1 MAAFNMEKE
10 LNKVD
15 VSNTEI
21 SPLVRARLDEI
32 YASLTVQKQH
42 TTRRRFSTLRR
53 AVLTA
58 AAVGILSVGVFAS
71 GFISPVMA
79 ASIKSIPIIGSLFSI
94 IETDSGLRAGGDL
107 GLATNVNDA
116 VSYEDVKLEVTET
129 LYDGTRA
136 AFIVN
141 VTAPNLDNG
150 TYDNGSKTMKLSN
163 AVEHVTLSI
172 NGKTEGE
179 AASVL
184 EGGLFY
190 GGAGEAHPNT
200 LVFEQVLSPT
210 DTNSLPDRFTSKVS
224 IKLDGIDHE
233 FNVDVPFE
241 KNNVETIALNPNT
254 AVTKE
259 DLTFGVANVSVSP
272 ITTRLTTSIALISAS
287 SLTQREEERLR
298 EIGIAVYDDQGRQLT
313 ALSGDGVYEDN
324 RLIFDR
330 RYATTTAESKYLII
344 KPFIIKDD
352 FAEVVQEDQFIAG
365 LETKIDLS
373 GN

>member
-21 SPLVRARLDEI
+21 SPLVRARLDET

-42 TTRRRFSTLRR
+42 TTRRRSSTLRR

-58 AAVGILSVGVFAS
+58 AAAGILGVGVFAS

-94 IETDSGLRAGGDL
+94 IETDSGLRAGGEL

-141 VTAPNLDNG
+141 VTATNLDNG
-150 TYDNGSKTMKLSN
+150 TYDNGRKTMKLSN
-163 AVEHVTLSI
+163 AIENVTLSI

-272 ITTRLTTSIALISAS
+272 ITTRLTTSIALNSAS

-313 ALSGDGVYEDN
+313 ALSGDGVYEGN

-330 RYATTTAESKYLII
+330 RYATTTGESKYLII

-352 FAEVVQEDQFIAG
+352 FAEDVQEDQFIAG

>member
-21 SPLVRARLDEI
+21 SPLVRARLDET

-42 TTRRRFSTLRR
+42 TTRRRSSTLRR

-58 AAVGILSVGVFAS
+58 AAAGILGVGVFAS

-94 IETDSGLRAGGDL
+94 IETDSGLRAGGEL

-150 TYDNGSKTMKLSN
+150 TYDNGRKTMKLSN
-163 AVEHVTLSI
+163 AIENVTLSI

-200 LVFEQVLSPT
+200 LVFEQVLNPS
-210 DTNSLPDRFTSKVS
+210 DTSSLPDRFTSKVS

-272 ITTRLTTSIALISAS
+272 ITTRLTTSIALNSAS

-313 ALSGDGVYEDN
+313 ALSGDGVYEGN

-330 RYATTTAESKYLII
+330 RYATTTGESKYLII

-352 FAEVVQEDQFIAG
+352 FAEDVQKDQFIAG

>member
-21 SPLVRARLDEI
+21 SPLVRARLDET

-42 TTRRRFSTLRR
+42 TTRRRSSTLRR

-58 AAVGILSVGVFAS
+58 AAAGILGVGVFAS

-94 IETDSGLRAGGDL
+94 IETDSGLRAGGEL

-163 AVEHVTLSI
+163 AIENVTLSI

-272 ITTRLTTSIALISAS
+272 ITTRLTTSIALNSAS

-313 ALSGDGVYEDN
+313 ALSGDGVYEGN

-330 RYATTTAESKYLII
+330 RYATTTGESKYLII

-352 FAEVVQEDQFIAG
+352 FAEDVQEDQFIAG